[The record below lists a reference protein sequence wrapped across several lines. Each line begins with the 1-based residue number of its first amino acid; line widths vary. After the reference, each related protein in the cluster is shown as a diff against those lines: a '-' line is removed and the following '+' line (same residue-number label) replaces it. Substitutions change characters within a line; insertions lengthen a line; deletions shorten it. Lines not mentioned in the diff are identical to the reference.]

1 MADLRT
7 IVEETVTE
15 LRSIA
20 KGLRPSI
27 LDDLGLV
34 TSINQVLSDVAA
46 GTTSRRPLL
55 SKESNGRLAP
65 TVELALF
72 RIAQEAISNVE
83 RHAAARHVDV
93 GLDFEEYGL
102 RLRVKDDGV
111 GFDVQ
116 GRMGHG
122 SQGLPGIIERANLIG
137 SRAQIHSDR
146 GAGTTVVVWVRATI
160 LDQN

>member
-1 MADLRT
+1 M
-7 IVEETVTE
+7 IVEDTVAE

-34 TSINQVLSDVAA
+34 ASINQVLSEAA
-46 GTTSRRPLL
+46 ERNGSRRRSASPGPERDWRPR
-55 SKESNGRLAP
+55 SSWHSSASPRRRYP
-65 TVELALF
+65 TSSGMRQPVMWMSGS
-72 RIAQEAISNVE
+72 IS
-83 RHAAARHVDV
+83 RS
-93 GLDFEEYGL
+93 YGL

-111 GFDVQ
+111 GFDV
-116 GRMGHG
+116 RDDFREDGHRLTG
-122 SQGLPGIIERANLIG
+122 AAGMTERAHLIG
-137 SRAQIHSDR
+137 SRAQIHSER